1 MTLHHPSLHHS
12 RVVWGQRWHT
22 PAGLRGLPGTWQIA
36 QAVPVTLMACMGR
49 CLDMHLM
56 FPYPAGRAEMSEPDA
71 DKGKEGDKE
80 AEEGSEDSADSTEEE
95 ANRCV
100 RCQAGGWAG
109 AGSGQ
114 LLLWKEVATCDQ
126 TTAVDIFGWG
136 GGLHGGALSAMHYW
150 QECTVQAACRQHLA
164 ASKPVLATCCSPPPP
179 A

>member
-1 MTLHHPSLHHS
+1 
-12 RVVWGQRWHT
+12 
-22 PAGLRGLPGTWQIA
+22 
-36 QAVPVTLMACMGR
+36 MACMGR

-136 GGLHGGALSAMHYW
+136 GGGCMVVHYRQCTIGKNALCKLHAGNTSLQANLCLLLVALP
-150 QECTVQAACRQHLA
+150 L
-164 ASKPVLATCCSPPPP
+164 PLPDCSRPW
-179 A
+179 